1 MKRIVV
7 ISLVCLSAVFQRIA
21 AQEVPII
28 FSGDFKEV
36 TFSEFAESLENQTG
50 ITFYYRDSWVREI
63 RVTISGSA
71 LSLFSALDSI
81 LRPSGLFYFLD
92 EWDHLFITDSNRLL
106 SALPEYNRASKTG
119 DSLSTGPDEEQVSS
133 AEQKYING
141 RRVLEPETIHVGS
154 DNTVPVGKRVL
165 INGRIDDIESGEPL
179 IGATLYIEETKRG
192 ASTNAEGLF
201 SLIVETGTYDA
212 ECKSMGME
220 PLRFRMIVHS
230 EGELDLSMKRI
241 LIPLEEVVV
250 TANKYQNV
258 SGTQMGFER
267 LNYSVFKEV
276 PLVMGERDL
285 LNVVKML
292 PGVQSVG
299 EGSAGFNVR
308 GSGVDQNMIL
318 INQVPVYNSSH
329 LFGFFTSFSPEIVA
343 DFTLYKSNMP
353 ASFGGR
359 LASFFDIRTRQGNMK
374 RFNFRGGIS
383 SVSAYAVAEGPIKRE
398 ESSFIISARST
409 YSDWMLRLM
418 EDPLLRNSKAG
429 FYDVSAAFTQKIN
442 EGTRI
447 RVFGY
452 MSSDRFMLG
461 ETNTFAYGNSG
472 GSIDLNHRFNQR
484 ITGDFSLVYSRYRFT
499 TSDVERPST
508 GYKHDYQVN
517 HYELKSDLK
526 WQSLGR
532 HAVTF
537 GANAIYYHLDRGII
551 EPYGGDSFR
560 NPMDLGMENGVETGA
575 YVADELTL
583 TDRLTAYAGL
593 RLSSFMSIGPM
604 QVRTY
609 TPGMPKLEENITDTI
624 VFGPGEVVETYFGI
638 EPRLNLRYLVG
649 SNSSFKLSYSR
660 GFQYLFM
667 LSNTVA
673 LSPTDQ
679 WKLCDYHI
687 EPQYLDQVSAGYYR
701 DFPGNGITTS
711 VELYRKWGHRIVEFR
726 DGASFYE
733 NPFVESETLQG
744 EQKAY
749 GIETMI
755 RRNAGAVSGWM
766 SYTYSRS
773 FMQVDLPGAGEQI
786 NNGMPYP
793 SNFDRPHSFN
803 LAAIF
808 KRGRKMSLSTNVV
821 YMTGRP
827 ATYPVSVYYEYEV
840 PYIHYSDRNRYRIPD
855 YFRWDVSLNI
865 EGNLKRRKMFHSF
878 WMLSAYNVTGR
889 KNAYSVYFKNVDGI
903 IRGYKLS
910 IFAQPIITVSW
921 NVKLGNYAS
930 E

>member
-1 MKRIVV
+1 MKHIVI
-7 ISLVCLSAVFQRIA
+7 ISLVCLSGVFQELA
-21 AQEVPII
+21 GQERPII
-28 FSGDFKEV
+28 FSGDFKGV
-36 TFSEFAESLENQTG
+36 SFSEFARSVEDQTG
-50 ITFYYRDSWVREI
+50 IAFYYRDSWVREI
-63 RVTISGSA
+63 RVTLSGSGI
-71 LSLFSALDSI
+71 SLFSTLDSI
-81 LRPSGLFYFLD
+81 LHPLGLFYFLD
-92 EWDHLFITDSNRLL
+92 EWDHLFITGSTRLL
-106 SALPEYNRASKTG
+106 SGLPEYNRISDAG
-119 DSLSTGPDEEQVSS
+119 DSTSTSLAEEQVTS

-141 RRVLEPETIHVGS
+141 RRVLEPETIHVGL
-154 DNTVPVGKRVL
+154 DKAVPEGKRVL
-165 INGRIDDIESGEPL
+165 INGKIEDIESGEPL
-179 IGATLYIEETKRG
+179 IGATLYIEQAKKG

-201 SLIVETGTYDA
+201 TLIVETGTYET

-230 EGELDLSMKRI
+230 GGDLVLSMKRT

-258 SGTQMGFER
+258 SGNQMGFER
-267 LNYSVFKEV
+267 LNYNVFKEV
-276 PLVMGERDL
+276 PLVMGERDI

-318 INQVPVYNSSH
+318 INNVPVYNSSH
-329 LFGFFTSFSPEIVA
+329 LFGFFTSFSPETVA
-343 DFTLYKSNMP
+343 DFTLYKSNIP

-383 SVSAYAVAEGPIKRE
+383 SVSAYAVAEGPIKKD
-398 ESSFIISARST
+398 ESSFILSARST

-429 FYDVSAAFTQKIN
+429 FYDISAGYTQKLK

-452 MSSDRFMLG
+452 LSSDRFMLG
-461 ETNTFAYGNSG
+461 KTNAFAYGNAG

-484 ITGDFSLVYSRYRFT
+484 VTGDFAVVYSRYRFS
-499 TSDVERPST
+499 TSNVERPST
-508 GYKHDYQVN
+508 GYKHVYRVN
-517 HYELKSDLK
+517 HYELKSDFK
-526 WQSLGR
+526 WMSLGS

-551 EPYGGDSFR
+551 EPYGDDSYR
-560 NPMDLGMENGVETGA
+560 KPLDLGMENGVETGA

-583 TDRLTAYAGL
+583 TDHLTAYAGL
-593 RLSSFMSIGPM
+593 RLSSFMSFGPS
-604 QVRTY
+604 QVRIY
-609 TPGMPKLEENITDTI
+609 TPGMPMMEENITDTI
-624 VFGPGEVVETYFGI
+624 VFGPGEVARTYFGV

-649 SNSSFKLSYSR
+649 SNSSFKLSYNRSY
-660 GFQYLFM
+660 QYLFM
-667 LSNTVA
+667 LSNTIA

-687 EPQYLDQVSAGYYR
+687 EPQHLDQVSAGYYR
-701 DFPGNGITTS
+701 DFPGSGITTS
-711 VELYRKWGHRIVEFR
+711 VELYRKWGHHIVEFR
-726 DGASFYE
+726 DGASFFE
-733 NPFVESETLQG
+733 NPYVENETLPG

-755 RRNAGAVSGWM
+755 RRNAGAVNGWM

-773 FMQVDLPGAGEQI
+773 LILVDVPGTGEQI

-793 SNFDRPHSFN
+793 SNYDRPHSFN
-803 LAAIF
+803 MAVNF

-855 YFRWDVSLNI
+855 YFRLDVSLNI
-865 EGNLKRRKMFHSF
+865 EGNLKKRKMFHSF
-878 WMLSAYNVTGR
+878 WMLSAYNLTGR
-889 KNAYSVYFKNVDGI
+889 KNAYSVYFKNVNGFLK
-903 IRGYKLS
+903 GYKLS
-910 IFAQPIITVSW
+910 IFAQPIFTVSW